1 MPTQWEL
8 PSQFFDIHLP
18 SSTNPTINFCD
29 SIIRKANVMY
39 ENYWG
44 AGSNLKLPTTPPNSM
59 SKSSRFEVK
68 YPTTNITRTPPRKT
82 MVNMATFDD
91 LLPSQFKTDS
101 KRRKT
106 IVVRAA
112 VVSHHSCSQLKSPQA
127 YTSPRQQDLEERK
140 SLQRK
145 SPT

>member
-44 AGSNLKLPTTPPNSM
+44 AGTNLKLPTTPPKTS
-59 SKSSRFEVK
+59 
-68 YPTTNITRTPPRKT
+68 NITRTPPRKT